1 MPRSGEKDTEKE
13 KGKGDH
19 TDTTAGDSNRNDDKK
34 KPRKYNNQYG
44 NRNRN
49 NRYYGKNRYHG
60 GGNDRKYF
68 KKARFDVGERLKEV
82 DLGITEYVGNTE
94 GFTGTIKERF
104 TDFVVHE
111 ISTNGEIAKL
121 SNQEIPPDPEDNED
135 IEDLKKKIP
144 EDVWE
149 KLQTITEDNPG
160 IEIDVT
166 AMDRDQRRYIHQI
179 VKKLTTVISETKE
192 IGNRKII
199 VFSKEYTNKFGTRF
213 RDNRKDWSIRG
224 GDYCHFI
231 LHKVNIDTMDALNQI
246 SRVLHLKVSIFNYAG
261 TKDRRAKTT
270 QWISVKKLSPKNIM
284 NAARAVRGAFVGNF
298 KFEKEPLKLGKLDG
312 NRFTIA
318 LRNISAPNELIK
330 KAMISLCDNG
340 FINYYGL
347 QRFGTIAT
355 IPTYEI
361 GLALLQGKWAEAI
374 DLILKPREGEQD
386 TNLAEARE
394 IYRDTKDA
402 HLAYQKIGRNDKIE
416 AKLLFGIN
424 LCGQQNLQG
433 ALDIVPRNTMLMY
446 VHAYQSI
453 VWNKIVSRRIK
464 EFGLKPI
471 VGDIVYEN
479 PDLKDDIETV
489 NDDTQH
495 PTDENGK
502 SNNDANSK
510 KQKDETNSKNENSD
524 KVNDGNHYKNI
535 QEKKEDLK
543 TEDDKSSD
551 KDDNE
556 RQIPKVKILT
566 EEDLPNYTMADVVM
580 PQPGWKVTYPPYAKS
595 WFDEY
600 LGKDGLNTDLKQK
613 NKYTLGGSYRKIL
626 QIPQDISWKI
636 LTYANKTDD
645 LIASDVDEMK
655 GIEGPKDNSEGTFKA
670 LIIQMTLKPSSYAT
684 MALREVLK
692 CDTSSQ
698 THAAQTA
705 AFHAAHEK
713 SEETKKKEQ
722 IKNAERSEM
731 DDIHVENLKL
741 KDHSNEDASHSTEDE
756 ANDKKTNIS
765 TTSSLL
771 EDSVMEEDIK
781 YSLKSSGKISNSML
795 EDSILEGKTEI
806 NESNKS
812 VSKKDTQKHEVD
824 VINDSGIE
832 PGSVINA

>member
-1 MPRSGEKDTEKE
+1 MPRIVEKDTEKE

-19 TDTTAGDSNRNDDKK
+19 ADNAAGDSNKNDDKK
-34 KPRKYNNQYG
+34 KPRKYNSYG

-49 NRYYGKNRYHG
+49 NRFYGKNRYHG
-60 GGNDRKYF
+60 GGMERRYF

-121 SNQEIPPDPEDNED
+121 SNQAIPPDPEDNAD

-149 KLQTITEDNPG
+149 KLQTITDDNPG
-160 IEIDVT
+160 VEIDVT
-166 AMDRDQRRYIHQI
+166 TMGRDQRKYIHQI

-192 IGNRKII
+192 VGNKKLI

-213 RDNRKDWSIRG
+213 RDNRKDWSSRG

-246 SRVLHLKVSIFNYAG
+246 SRVLRLKPSIFNYAG

-284 NAARAVRGAFVGNF
+284 NSARAVRGVFVGNF

-318 LRNISAPNELIK
+318 LRNISASNDVIE
-330 KAMISLCDNG
+330 KAMVSLRDNG

-347 QRFGTIAT
+347 QRFGTIAA

-361 GLALLQGKWAEAI
+361 GLALLQGKWAEAV

-386 TNLAEARE
+386 INLAEARE
-394 IYRDTKDA
+394 LYKDTKDA
-402 HLAYQKIGRNDKIE
+402 RLAYQKIGRYDKIE
-416 AKLLFGIN
+416 AKLLWGLNI
-424 LCGQQNLQG
+424 CGQKNLQG
-433 ALDIVPRNTMLMY
+433 ALDTVPRNTMLMY
-446 VHAYQSI
+446 VHAYQSFM
-453 VWNKIVSRRIK
+453 WNKIVSRRIK

-471 VGDIVYEN
+471 VGDLVYEN

-489 NDDTQH
+489 NDDTQNTSEEDGRSNH
-495 PTDENGK
+495 NEKLTANNKEQKTDESMLKKENSEK
-502 SNNDANSK
+502 MNEVNND
-510 KQKDETNSKNENSD
+510 
-524 KVNDGNHYKNI
+524 
-535 QEKKEDLK
+535 
-543 TEDDKSSD
+543 DDKGSE

-556 RQIPKVKILT
+556 RQLPKVKILT
-566 EEDLPNYTMADVVM
+566 EEDLPNYTLASVVM
-580 PQPGWKVTYPPYAKS
+580 PQPGWKVTYPSYAKS
-595 WFDEY
+595 WYDEY
-600 LGKDGLNTDLKQK
+600 LGKDGLTTDLKQK
-613 NKYTLGGSYRKIL
+613 NKKYTLSGSYRKIL
-626 QIPQDISWKI
+626 QIPQDLNWKI
-636 LTYANKTDD
+636 VRYMNKTDD
-645 LIASDVDEMK
+645 LIASDIDEMK
-655 GIEGPKDNSEGTFKA
+655 GIEALEDNPEGTFKA
-670 LIIQMTLKPSSYAT
+670 LIVQMTLKSSSYAT
-684 MALREVLK
+684 MALRELLK

-705 AFHAAHEK
+705 AFHAQHEK
-713 SEETKKKEQ
+713 FEEAKKKE
-722 IKNAERSEM
+722 IKGTESSET
-731 DDIHVENLKL
+731 DEIHVENLKL
-741 KDHSNEDASHSTEDE
+741 KDHSSEDTSQSTEDE
-756 ANDKKTNIS
+756 ANDKKTNVS
-765 TTSSLL
+765 AASS
-771 EDSVMEEDIK
+771 V
-781 YSLKSSGKISNSML
+781 L
-795 EDSILEGKTEI
+795 EDSIMEEDVKGSLKIKVGNSILEDSIIEEKTEV
-806 NESNKS
+806 NDNKS
-812 VSKKDTQKHEVD
+812 VSKKEAD
-824 VINDSGIE
+824 VNDSGIE